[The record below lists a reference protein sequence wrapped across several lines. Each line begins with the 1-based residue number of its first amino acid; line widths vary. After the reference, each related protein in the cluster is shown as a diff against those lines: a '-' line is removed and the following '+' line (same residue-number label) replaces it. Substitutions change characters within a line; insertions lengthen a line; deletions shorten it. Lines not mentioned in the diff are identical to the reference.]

1 MPKKKPY
8 ARIAITLPPGVLASA
23 DHLARD
29 LDRSRSWVV
38 AEAIRQY
45 AVGQAAGA
53 GHLLREPLGPGYAA
67 TTIEQGR
74 TQQLHAALRLTPAE
88 RLERAEEL
96 VRLARLV
103 RPPVRRAQVIG
114 FDTLEDFAAW
124 KAAGRVSP

>member
-8 ARIAITLPPGVLASA
+8 ARIAITLPPEVLASA
-23 DHLARD
+23 DNLAHD

-38 AEAIRQY
+38 AEAVREY
-45 AVGQAAGA
+45 AFGHTARA
-53 GHLLREPLGPGYAA
+53 GHLVREPPGSGYAA
-67 TTIEQGR
+67 TTIEEGR
-74 TQQLHAALRLTPAE
+74 TQQLHVALRLTPAE

-103 RPPVRRAQVIG
+103 RPVVRRAQVIG

-124 KAAGRVSP
+124 KAARRISP